1 MDLGINDKVALV
13 TGGGQGVGRR
23 ICLRLAE
30 EGARL
35 VVNDLVDERAQGV
48 AEEIC
53 SAGGTALGL
62 STDVTDLTAVQAMVK
77 TAQDELGPVSILVN
91 NAGIIPERRSGEV
104 GLPSFA
110 DSSPADWKK
119 IVDLN
124 LYGVANAAYS
134 VIPQMI
140 DRNQGSIVS
149 IISDAGLV
157 GERRYVV
164 YGGAKAAILGMS
176 RSLAKELGKN
186 RINVN
191 VVSLAAVSHEQ
202 PMADFLRE
210 DATAEN
216 NETLA
221 KMLRVYPLGRG
232 LGRLTRPSDAA
243 NAVAFLASD
252 AAVYITGQCLRV
264 NGGYSM

>member
-1 MDLGINDKVALV
+1 MELGIENKVALV

-35 VVNDLVDERAQGV
+35 IVNDLVDERAQSV
-48 AEEIC
+48 AEEIT
-53 SAGGTALGL
+53 SAGGEAVGL
-62 STDVTDLTAVQAMVK
+62 SADVTDLTAVQALVQR
-77 TAQDELGPVSILVN
+77 AREELGPISILVN

-110 DSSPADWKK
+110 ESRPSDWKK

-124 LYGVANAAYS
+124 FYGVANAAYS
-134 VIPQMI
+134 VIPDMI
-140 DRNQGSIVS
+140 DRNEGSIVS
-149 IISDAGLV
+149 MISDAGLV
-157 GERRYVV
+157 GEPRYVV

-176 RSLAKELGKN
+176 RSLAKELGRN

-202 PMADFLRE
+202 PLADFLRE

-221 KMLRVYPLGRG
+221 KVLRAYPLGRG
-232 LGRLTRPSDAA
+232 LGRLTKPTDAA